1 MSLTLE
7 TLRDEWAERTRHLD
21 ERLGFAA
28 SVLNDD
34 WIERN
39 RERIRK
45 SGAFGAFEMIVWI
58 ATLAML
64 GHFLASHVDHPALFA
79 TALVLDAWVI
89 AMGAAGLREQQALRS
104 LDYGRPIVHLQAEVE
119 KLRIARIRTFNWG
132 FLTGQVV
139 WWIPFVVVVFAALTG
154 VDLYESRHFVTF
166 AAWNIA
172 GGLAFIPLALWLA
185 RRHGDRL
192 SKVKAVRYFAD
203 SIAGRDIAAARE
215 FIEKLRRF
223 DSGAA

>member
-1 MSLTLE
+1 
-7 TLRDEWAERTRHLD
+7 
-21 ERLGFAA
+21 
-28 SVLNDD
+28 
-34 WIERN
+34 
-39 RERIRK
+39 
-45 SGAFGAFEMIVWI
+45 
-58 ATLAML
+58 
-64 GHFLASHVDHPALFA
+64 
-79 TALVLDAWVI
+79 
-89 AMGAAGLREQQALRS
+89 MGVAGLRVQQALRS
-104 LDYGRPIVHLQAEVE
+104 LDYGRPSSTCKPKSRSFAS
-119 KLRIARIRTFNWG
+119 RASAPSTGR
-132 FLTGQVV
+132 FLTGQIV

-154 VDLYESRHFVTF
+154 VNLYQSRDFVTF

-172 GGLAFIPLALWLA
+172 GGLAFIPLALWIA